1 MWEWPCASRRSVTL
15 SKSFR
20 GFFYIYWVGVEWG
33 NSGLLSRHR
42 KVEPVRFRP
51 AQIKFE
57 SKIFWTSYFLSE
69 TCWKQ
74 FQINIDADVPTLK
87 LYGQWNQLGWLL
99 DELTAYAT
107 IAQLVE
113 RRTCNADV
121 VGSSP
126 TCSLQF
132 GSVTLDGK
140 GAVCKTVGY
149 ATASSSLAR
158 PITFNFILGRSW
170 QKVQTYVRWARICR
184 LNRNKPMYL

>member
-1 MWEWPCASRRSVTL
+1 M
-15 SKSFR
+15 
-20 GFFYIYWVGVEWG
+20 G
-33 NSGLLSRHR
+33 NNGLLSHR
-42 KVEPVRFRP
+42 RNAEPVRFRP

-99 DELTAYAT
+99 DELTVYAT

-113 RRTCNADV
+113 RCTCNADV

-132 GSVTLDGK
+132 GMVCPVAKTADCKSVTLAENIG
-140 GAVCKTVGY
+140 GSTP
-149 ATASSSLAR
+149 SH

-170 QKVQTYVRWARICR
+170 QKVQTYVRRARICR
-184 LNRNKPMYL
+184 LNRNKPMHL

>member
-1 MWEWPCASRRSVTL
+1 MRCLEAEGNRLLIYRR
-15 SKSFR
+15 KSIA
-20 GFFYIYWVGVEWG
+20 GSNPAAYDM
-33 NSGLLSRHR
+33 
-42 KVEPVRFRP
+42 VEPVRFRP

-126 TCSLQF
+126 TCSF
-132 GSVTLDGK
+132 RVYSVQI
-140 GAVCKTVGY
+140 
-149 ATASSSLAR
+149 R
-158 PITFNFILGRSW
+158 
-170 QKVQTYVRWARICR
+170 
-184 LNRNKPMYL
+184 